1 MHRIPALLL
10 FLFLG
15 IAASPLRAASLT
27 LPFGLQ
33 DRGALVREGGARLGL
48 ALAQRFTH
56 VDDVPRVSLWMPR
69 SNYPGAMGLR
79 ATWRLR

>member
-10 FLFLG
+10 FLLLG
-15 IAASPLRAASLT
+15 VAAAPLRPASLT

-33 DRGALVREGGARLGL
+33 DHGALVREGGARLGL
-48 ALAQRFTH
+48 VLAQRITH
-56 VDDVPRVSLWMPR
+56 VDDAPRVSLWMPR
-69 SNYPGAMGLR
+69 SSYPGAMGLR

>member
-1 MHRIPALLL
+1 MHRNPALPLFALL
-10 FLFLG
+10 
-15 IAASPLRAASLT
+15 IALATPLQAASLT

-48 ALAQRFTH
+48 ALMQRWTH
-56 VDDVPRVSLWMPR
+56 VDEAPRVSLWMPR

-79 ATWRLR
+79 ATWNLR